1 MQSVDNDDKY
11 YIKVTREEANQLHV
25 SGTLI
30 ISYFDWLSISYAD
43 VNTIIAWDVLN
54 NKLRTGLDKRICHDV
69 DEDTFSTLRL
79 LNPEARREYVKTL

>member
-11 YIKVTREEANQLHV
+11 YIKVTQEEANQLHV
-25 SGTLI
+25 SGTPI
-30 ISYFDWLSISYAD
+30 VSYFDWLIISYAD
-43 VNTIIAWDVLN
+43 MNTIIAWDVLN
-54 NKLRTGLDKRICHDV
+54 NKLRTGIDCHDV

>member
-11 YIKVTREEANQLHV
+11 YIKVTREEANQLYA

-30 ISYFDWLSISYAD
+30 NSYFYSLSIIYAD
-43 VNTIIAWDVLN
+43 MTTIIAWDVLN
-54 NKLRTGLDKRICHDV
+54 NKLRTDIDKRICHDV

>member
-11 YIKVTREEANQLHV
+11 YIKVTREEAIQLYV

-30 ISYFDWLSISYAD
+30 NSYFDPSSILYAD
-43 VNTIIAWDVLN
+43 MNTIIAWDVLN
-54 NKLRTGLDKRICHDV
+54 SELRINLDKRICHDV